1 MTRPST
7 APTGWPAPVAS
18 GPVTATVEVPG
29 SKSIT
34 NRALIL
40 AVQAT
45 GPSTI
50 IAPLHSRDT
59 ALMVAGLRSLG
70 VRIEQ
75 SPAGDWTITPAPLRG
90 PALIDCGLAGTVM
103 RFLPPLA
110 ATGIGE
116 ITVDGDPAARRRP
129 MTTVLDALRTLGA
142 DITGDVLPFVIRGQ
156 GSLPGGTVRIDASG
170 SSQFVSGLLLAAPS
184 FTDGVTV
191 LHDGK
196 PVPSIPHI
204 EMTVQA
210 LRSVGVQVDDSEPDR
225 WRVTAGPVQPWNAV
239 IEPDLS
245 NATVFLAAA
254 AVTGG
259 TVRIPHWPA
268 QTTQAGDAFREIAAA
283 MGCRIESAVGA
294 VTVTGPKTLR
304 GIDIDLHDVSE
315 LTPTVAA
322 MALFADGPSH
332 LRNVGHIRGH
342 ETDRL
347 AALETD
353 IAALGGRASTDA
365 DSLHIDPIDLH
376 GGCWAAFADHR
387 MATAGAIVGLRV
399 PGVLVDDIACT
410 AKTLP
415 DFARM
420 WSDLLGAGSSGHRV
434 PS

>member
-7 APTGWPAPVAS
+7 ALAGWPAPLAS
-18 GPVTATVEVPG
+18 GPVTATVGIPG

-40 AVQAT
+40 AAQAS
-45 GPSTI
+45 GPSRI
-50 IAPLHSRDT
+50 VAPLHSRDT

-70 VRIEQ
+70 LRIEQ
-75 SPAGDWTITPAPLRG
+75 GPAGDWTITPAPVRG

-142 DITGDVLPFVIRGQ
+142 DISGDALPFVIRGR
-156 GSLPGGTVRIDASG
+156 GALPGGTVTIDASG

-210 LRSVGVQVDDSEPDR
+210 LRSVGVRVDDSEPNV
-225 WRVTAGPVQPWNAV
+225 WRVTAGPVQPWTAV
-239 IEPDLS
+239 VEPDLS
-245 NATVFLAAA
+245 NATAFLAAA
-254 AVTGG
+254 AVTAG
-259 TVRIPHWPA
+259 TVTIPHWPV

-283 MGCRIESAVGA
+283 MGCRIVSTDGEL
-294 VTVTGPKTLR
+294 TLTGPETVR

-347 AALETD
+347 AALEAD
-353 IAALGGRASTDA
+353 IGALGGRASTDA
-365 DSLHIDPIDLH
+365 DSLHIEPADLH
-376 GGCWAAFADHR
+376 GGSWGAFADHR
-387 MATAGAIVGLRV
+387 IATAGAIVGLRV
-399 PGVLVDDIACT
+399 PGVLVDDIDCT

-415 DFARM
+415 DFSRM
-420 WSDLLGAGSSGHRV
+420 WSSMLGIRGSCYPV